1 MDPAQHDRFLDYL
14 ERFEYFGRGDM
25 VRMGRDEFAVVDTEY
40 QRLAALDR
48 RGVEEEETFVAL
60 RAALLRD

>member
-25 VRMGRDEFAVVDTEY
+25 VRMGRDEFAAVDTEY

-48 RGVEEEETFVAL
+48 RSAEEEETFVAL